1 MWRKEN
7 DYESDK
13 GNDNIRRTPDNRSNN
28 TEIYSEWGKSI
39 ILRGELCSAS
49 VDGTD
54 IEKIFTMKKSGG
66 YDEELQHF
74 ITNEALDYLVERIN
88 GEEEQ
93 E

>member
-1 MWRKEN
+1 MKVTKEMIMQGELPTTGAITQRFTQN
-7 DYESDK
+7 GVNLSYY
-13 GNDNIRRTPDNRSNN
+13 G
-28 TEIYSEWGKSI
+28 
-39 ILRGELCSAS
+39 GELCSAS
-49 VDGTD
+49 VDGKD

-88 GEEEQ
+88 GEKEQ